1 MKYLLSVTWDV
12 PWYIYPSDQTG
23 TSVCCWALWHGRAR
37 VNNISEC
44 CNGLWPFR
52 WFMKII
58 QHFYLLNSHTL
69 NSPNTNPIHI
79 WFRFLL
85 HEEDPRKSLNSSA
98 HKPFFQAAGWLWNPH
113 RLCNWQC
120 NNATA
125 RNYLLLWCCTDCDS
139 STAGHWNIPKHSVF
153 TTHSLTF
160 LLTVYLLFLFL

>member
-1 MKYLLSVTWDV
+1 MKALVGAFNQEKALVASRGLLRD
-12 PWYIYPSDQTG
+12 YKPSDGPLFEALVSASDLRCAVIYLFIWSDWDQ
-23 TSVCCWALWHGRAR
+23 VCCWWALGHGRAR

-85 HEEDPRKSLNSSA
+85 DEEGPRKSLNSSA
-98 HKPFFQAAGWLWNPH
+98 HKPFFQAARMTLKSAP
-113 RLCNWQC
+113 
-120 NNATA
+120 
-125 RNYLLLWCCTDCDS
+125 
-139 STAGHWNIPKHSVF
+139 
-153 TTHSLTF
+153 SLQ
-160 LLTVYLLFLFL
+160 LAMQ